1 MRLKRPR
8 ISLASGRSIIAALLV
23 GAILH
28 ICATLVQAHL
38 LGGPSPFDRLD
49 PKVPINQ
56 MVTLPPATAQTQVL
70 PFQLP
75 DTAYALCR
83 YDTRSGAVAVR
94 ASLLGES
101 SAFAVHTSDGGTA
114 YSVVGQQG
122 RRIEVAILIVPAGE
136 EFVQMPRSA
145 PGAEGL
151 LTVPVPSRRGIVVVQ
166 STAAGTA
173 YRSAATAQVA
183 SATCSP
189 AVR

>member
-8 ISLASGRSIIAALLV
+8 ISLASGRSIMAALLV

-28 ICATLVQAHL
+28 ICATLVQAHW
-38 LGGPSPFDRLD
+38 LGGPTPFDRLD

-56 MVTLPPATAQTQVL
+56 MVTLPPATAQSQVL

-83 YDTRSGAVAVR
+83 YDTKSGAVAVR
-94 ASLLGES
+94 ASLLGEA
-101 SAFAVHTSDGGTA
+101 SAFAVHTADGGTA
-114 YSVVGQQG
+114 YSVVGQPG
-122 RRIEVAILIVPAGE
+122 RRIDVAILIVPAGE

-145 PGAEGL
+145 PGAESL
-151 LTVPVPSRRGIVVVQ
+151 LAVPVPSRRGVVVVQ

-173 YRSAATAQVA
+173 YRAAATAEVA
-183 SATCSP
+183 SASCTP